1 MFSQRTKEEVARENG
16 SKSHGPVTPEGKAR
30 SSQNAATHSLS
41 TCNVVCLTHE
51 DQQRYD
57 EHHLSYTNVWKP
69 VNIIEVDL
77 VEEMAASKWQ
87 ERRCQAIETT
97 LMNFQIQLQQTGELK
112 DHIDQ
117 ISNTERIALAFMDL
131 ADHSK
136 TLQLL
141 LRYRSEHN
149 RRFHRA
155 MRQLMALR
163 SKDAFGKRNEPTK
176 TANAN
181 KTSVQP
187 PPDTQPEPPIAVPP
201 VTEMPE
207 ISEEEV
213 AAFASGRRS
222 RQAAA

>member
-16 SKSHGPVTPEGKAR
+16 AKSHGPVTPEGKAR

-87 ERRCQAIETT
+87 ERRCQAIETA
-97 LMNFQIQLQQTGELK
+97 LMDFQIQMQQTGELK

-117 ISNTERIALAFMDL
+117 LSNTQRIALAFMDL

-149 RRFHRA
+149 RRYHRA
-155 MRQLMALR
+155 MRQLVALR
-163 SKDAFGKRNEPTK
+163 SKGVFETQARTEKRNEPTVASNTNK
-176 TANAN
+176 ANHQTPPEAEPRPSTEPVPAGQNAPNTA
-181 KTSVQP
+181 
-187 PPDTQPEPPIAVPP
+187 EPRIFR
-201 VTEMPE
+201 T
-207 ISEEEV
+207 
-213 AAFASGRRS
+213 
-222 RQAAA
+222 AAA